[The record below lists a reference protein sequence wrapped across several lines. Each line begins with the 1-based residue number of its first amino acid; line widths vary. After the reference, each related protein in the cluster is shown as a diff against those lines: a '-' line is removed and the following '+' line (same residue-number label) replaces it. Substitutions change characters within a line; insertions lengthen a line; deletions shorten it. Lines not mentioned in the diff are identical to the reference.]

1 MRRRFPSSW
10 CRPMAVPVCPRAHL
24 VALPSSAPKKGF
36 ETAFL
41 SPSCSLSQPL
51 LAFHGRR
58 GQSSLSVSH
67 RMKQL
72 ARGCC
77 GGSTGPRKAGRRQA
91 SNQLFL
97 WSCPGRPS
105 MAGLGMGSLER
116 KNE

>member
-24 VALPSSAPKKGF
+24 VALPSSAPKKRF
-36 ETAFL
+36 ETDI
-41 SPSCSLSQPL
+41 SLSILFAQPTSSCFPRQKRTVVTVSQSPDETISARL
-51 LAFHGRR
+51 LW
-58 GQSSLSVSH
+58 
-67 RMKQL
+67 
-72 ARGCC
+72 
-77 GGSTGPRKAGRRQA
+77 GSKGPRKAERRQA

-116 KNE
+116 KDE